1 MNNGSRTK
9 KAVVNASF
17 GMGMQFVIV
26 LCQFVLQTV
35 FIKTL
40 NAEYLGLNGVFSN
53 VLQFLSLAELGIGGA
68 ITFTLFKPLADKDEG
83 LIRATM
89 NLYKSIYAIIGLIVF
104 VMGIMLSFSLNWF
117 IKPDVPLGNV
127 QLMFILYLM
136 NSVVSYFFAYCRTLL
151 IADQKSYIDSINQAI
166 FRVLQVILQ
175 GVFLI
180 VTHEYILFLVVQ
192 IIVTIVS
199 NYSIYAKTIK
209 VYPFLKNK
217 DKSRKI
223 PREVIDTL
231 KKNAMGA
238 FSAKI
243 GSIVVFGTANVLIS
257 KFVGL
262 AAAGLFS
269 NYMLLLNSV
278 SGLMNKAINSVAASI
293 ANFINSKDESKIDDV
308 FFEYMY
314 VVSFCALI
322 SGLLLSIEIQPFI
335 RFWVGSKYELPKMT
349 VALIIFNWILNLMR
363 NTVLS
368 FMAAYG
374 AYWEVRWKSIIEAA
388 LNLSIGVLLITTTN
402 LGINAVVISGIAV
415 GLAINAW
422 VEPWILFRKSN
433 SFDKG
438 KYITRYIVYLCAA
451 VCVAFVPVYL
461 PIRVPANMLAM
472 LISSILVSI
481 IFTLLFIALTSKFSE
496 SNRFKKMISSK
507 ISNRLGRLLGI

>member
-223 PREVIDTL
+223 
-231 KKNAMGA
+231 
-238 FSAKI
+238 S
-243 GSIVVFGTANVLIS
+243 
-257 KFVGL
+257 
-262 AAAGLFS
+262 
-269 NYMLLLNSV
+269 
-278 SGLMNKAINSVAASI
+278 
-293 ANFINSKDESKIDDV
+293 
-308 FFEYMY
+308 
-314 VVSFCALI
+314 
-322 SGLLLSIEIQPFI
+322 
-335 RFWVGSKYELPKMT
+335 
-349 VALIIFNWILNLMR
+349 
-363 NTVLS
+363 
-368 FMAAYG
+368 
-374 AYWEVRWKSIIEAA
+374 
-388 LNLSIGVLLITTTN
+388 
-402 LGINAVVISGIAV
+402 
-415 GLAINAW
+415 
-422 VEPWILFRKSN
+422 
-433 SFDKG
+433 
-438 KYITRYIVYLCAA
+438 
-451 VCVAFVPVYL
+451 
-461 PIRVPANMLAM
+461 
-472 LISSILVSI
+472 
-481 IFTLLFIALTSKFSE
+481 
-496 SNRFKKMISSK
+496 
-507 ISNRLGRLLGI
+507 